1 MAMTQPADYAPP
13 AETRSGGISI
23 EAKLYAGIALFLALV
38 VTATVIWGPVGLA
51 MSALACVPFCYA
63 GILLITVGK

>member
-1 MAMTQPADYAPP
+1 MAMTQTADYATP

-38 VTATVIWGPVGLA
+38 VTAIIFIINCTKHA
-51 MSALACVPFCYA
+51 KYA
-63 GILLITVGK
+63 